1 MPFPSA
7 LSNRASRPLRCAGSR
22 DARTETESSGGVPS
36 SQLANRPV
44 GGLRET
50 LSPTPEDH
58 ITYGNG
64 DGPTHPEACEQAVR
78 NRGRHGGGEVERTS
92 RALRTF
98 VAVEGDCV
106 KLVSDVCGKIRHE
119 ATEGTLAHQ
128 IPRGT
133 VGDVDRTTRQTREL
147 HNS

>member
-7 LSNRASRPLRCAGSR
+7 LSNRASRPLRREGSR

-44 GGLRET
+44 GGFREA

-64 DGPTHPEACEQAVR
+64 DGPTHPAACEQAVR
-78 NRGRHGGGEVERTS
+78 SSGRHGGGRLEKRS
-92 RALRTF
+92 PAL
-98 VAVEGDCV
+98 G
-106 KLVSDVCGKIRHE
+106 S
-119 ATEGTLAHQ
+119 LAP
-128 IPRGT
+128 PRGATGNT
-133 VGDVDRTTRQTREL
+133 VGKVCAKFVSPE
-147 HNS
+147 

>member
-7 LSNRASRPLRCAGSR
+7 LSNRASRPLRREGSR

-44 GGLRET
+44 GGFREA

-64 DGPTHPEACEQAVR
+64 DGPTHPDACEQAVR
-78 NRGRHGGGEVERTS
+78 SSGRHGGGRVEKTS
-92 RALRTF
+92 RAPRTF
-98 VAVEGDCV
+98 IPSDGYGV
-106 KLVSDVCGKIRHE
+106 KFDGVVFTS
-119 ATEGTLAHQ
+119 
-128 IPRGT
+128 
-133 VGDVDRTTRQTREL
+133 
-147 HNS
+147 